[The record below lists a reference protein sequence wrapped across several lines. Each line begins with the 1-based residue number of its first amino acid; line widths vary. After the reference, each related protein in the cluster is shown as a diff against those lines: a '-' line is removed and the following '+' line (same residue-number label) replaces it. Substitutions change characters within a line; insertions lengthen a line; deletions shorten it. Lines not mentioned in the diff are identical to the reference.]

1 MGGEEVVQWRKR
13 IYFTENYILVFPL
26 LFFVPPFLFF
36 GLSCSLSDEEKYGE
50 SKATWRKSGEG
61 PNEKEREKE
70 KAARF
75 VIIHPRFFFCA
86 LTDLSTR
93 ILLVLS

>member
-1 MGGEEVVQWRKR
+1 MEKKNLFHGKL
-13 IYFTENYILVFPL
+13 YFGFSSPL
-26 LFFVPPFLFF
+26 LRPPVSFF

-70 KAARF
+70 KATRF
-75 VIIHPRFFFCA
+75 VIIHPRFFFF
-86 LTDLSTR
+86 ST
-93 ILLVLS
+93 VS

>member
-1 MGGEEVVQWRKR
+1 MQWRKR

-36 GLSCSLSDEEKYGE
+36 GLSCSFSDEEKYGE

-61 PNEKEREKE
+61 PNKKKE
-70 KAARF
+70 KKKKQP
-75 VIIHPRFFFCA
+75 V
-86 LTDLSTR
+86 
-93 ILLVLS
+93 LLLFIPGSFSFLRYLDSNE